1 MTGKVMILCS
11 GFGLGF
17 YIPGLLIARKL
28 QAMGI
33 DTCVEVFE
41 SLMNKDKQLQTD
53 KSRHAYRDNFAVA
66 LASQKIPGDIRGS
79 LDLELAE
86 SMIQRW
92 LQEGISRFIVL
103 SGHWVHIL
111 DILRKRSNRV
121 IEADLLY
128 VDSSLSP
135 SWKQLR
141 KLNPHYADPYRE
153 IGLYSDLQLDI
164 QYRIDVDGKEPV
176 PYAERSKRLVIH
188 GGGWGIGTF
197 REKVG
202 ELENANIEYGIDIV
216 AYSSEEIN
224 EPRSSEIRY
233 AMNDPEWRAWH
244 RNTSGVHTFPPF
256 GIFSYGNEPNY
267 QAPVDHHGLYSLIK
281 GAAAVVSK
289 PGAGALM
296 DSLASATPLV
306 MLEPFGEH
314 EKRNAS
320 IWKTHGLGIDYSEWE
335 QRGYSMDVLKQLS
348 DNLMAKRARIQDYTT
363 EYADR
368 LVQSGRGR

>member
-28 QAMGI
+28 QSMGI

-41 SLMNKDKQLQTD
+41 SLMNKDMQLQTD

-86 SMIQRW
+86 DMIQRW

-111 DILRKRSNRV
+111 DMLRKRSNRE

-135 SWKQLR
+135 SWKQLW
-141 KLNPHYADPYRE
+141 KLNPHYAAPYRE
-153 IGLYSDLQLDI
+153 IGLYSDQQLDI
-164 QYRIDVDGKEPV
+164 QYRLDVDDKQPV
-176 PYAERSKRLVIH
+176 PFAKRPNRLVIH

-197 REKVG
+197 REKLG
-202 ELENANIEYGIDIV
+202 EMESANTGYEIDIV
-216 AYSSEEIN
+216 AYSSEEIS
-224 EPRSSEIRY
+224 EPRSSGIRY
-233 AMNDPEWRAWH
+233 AINDPEWRAWH
-244 RNTSGVHTFPPF
+244 RNKRGVHTFPPF
-256 GIFSYGNEPNY
+256 DIVSSGNEPNY
-267 QAPVDHHGLYSLIK
+267 QAPVDHHGLYSLIRN
-281 GAAAVVSK
+281 AAAVVSK

-296 DSLASATPLV
+296 DSLASGTPLV

-348 DNLMAKRARIQDYTT
+348 DNLISKRAQIQDYTT

-368 LVQSGRGR
+368 LVQFGRGR